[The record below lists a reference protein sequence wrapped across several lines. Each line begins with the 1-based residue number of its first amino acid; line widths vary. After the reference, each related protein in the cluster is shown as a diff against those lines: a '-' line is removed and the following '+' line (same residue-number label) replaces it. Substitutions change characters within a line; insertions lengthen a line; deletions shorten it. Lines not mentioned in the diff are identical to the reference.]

1 MPQMKMRVSE
11 PGEPMEREAD
21 AVAARVTSGS
31 SPGGAMALSS
41 PRGGPAQRSVQRVEG
56 EEVQRVEGE
65 EVQRVEG
72 EEVQRVE
79 GEEVQR
85 VEGEEVQRVEGEEV
99 QRVEGE
105 EVQRVEGE
113 EVQRVEGE
121 EVQRVEGEE
130 VQRVEGEEVQRVEGE
145 EVQRVEGEEVQ
156 RKDGAGGG
164 GSGGGRSR
172 TPRMTSRTASTI
184 AHPGGGVPMS
194 RSVRS
199 SIEPHLGANL
209 SGVRVHTGS
218 NASHA
223 ATSLGARAF
232 TVGNNI
238 FLNRSESPFDVS
250 LMAHESTHVV
260 QQGGAT
266 HRTSPISRSPAEVQL
281 LPDFITDKLA
291 DYARHVPGYT
301 LFTYIIE
308 YDPLRGASVQRS
320 AMTLVEGLMGLVP
333 AGTFVF
339 DQLKELNVLQP
350 AFDFIE
356 GQLATFDLSLE
367 RLERTID
374 EAWDEMDFI
383 RLDPFDY
390 NIGVLRRHAGR
401 LLDDVRGFASSVVSR
416 LMELIKDALIG
427 VAEGLLAENKAWD
440 LIKKILHYDPL
451 RGEEVQATTVEILE
465 DFLMLIGREQELEQ
479 MRVRGTLQTTADWLD
494 TQVATFFGLLTELS
508 SLFSA
513 AWDAIQPANLP
524 DLPTT
529 LPALVL
535 RAGAFLQRVWDF
547 ATTVAT
553 QVIQLIKDALLG
565 WLASFVDEVPGFHL
579 LTVILQRNPFTGE
592 EVLRTAVNII
602 RGFITLLPGGNAI
615 YSKLAETGVIGEAG
629 ARIEGALS
637 DLGISWEFIVGLFT
651 GIWETVV
658 TIDTLIDPIGVF
670 IRIRDQFGE
679 PVSRLFA
686 FIRVVLRTMFE
697 LLLAL
702 MNFPTDLIGRII
714 DNAMQAFE
722 QIKADPV
729 GFLMNM
735 LAAVKLGFSNFFDN
749 ILTHLADGLVD
760 WLFRGLRSAGIEP
773 PEDLSFES
781 ILDTVLQVL
790 GITVDRI
797 WEKLAERFGQETVDR
812 IRGAIDQVV
821 GIWSLV
827 RDVAERGI
835 VAIWEY
841 VEGQLSNLWNTVL
854 QAATDWIMET
864 IVNRVIAKMLSMLDP
879 TGIMAVVNGFIAFFN
894 AIQSAIEYLRD
905 ILEIVDSYV
914 ATLAA
919 VAAGD
924 IEPGAARMEGGLAA
938 AIPVAIGF
946 LANQVGLGNIGEK
959 IAEIIGRVRSVVD
972 QALDWLLDRLEAMV
986 NSVLAMI
993 GGGPDD
999 EPVPE
1004 DLSPDEI
1011 KDRVEQEIAPRMAE
1025 PFSGIDQAQD
1035 YLDSV
1040 HRRYQPAGLQSL
1052 LLRPRQG
1059 AENEFDVIATASPEE
1074 DVGDVVISTNVIA
1087 PNEGEIRYGA
1097 MDSFGRATK
1106 AYGWLTNTAN
1116 SRNVAAQT
1124 NVSEGLNSILGTWGI
1139 STRFDAGHLIAARY
1153 GGAGGEENLVPR
1165 NVDRI
1170 GVGEAEA
1177 RPRRRRE
1184 SRATG
1189 TSIESELVEDLRECR
1204 RQRRGEQRA
1213 WRTDLCR
1220 GSTGLCQ
1227 RRLRPHRFRRRSCWR
1242 SPGCASVP

>member
-11 PGEPMEREAD
+11 QGEPMEREAD

-31 SPGGAMALSS
+31 APGGAMALSS
-41 PRGGPAQRSVQRVEG
+41 TQGGPAQRAESE
-56 EEVQRVEGE
+56 EEVQRATDGDVQRATDE
-65 EVQRVEG
+65 EVQRSTDEDVQRTTD
-72 EEVQRVE
+72 EEVQRTTD
-79 GEEVQR
+79 EEAQR
-85 VEGEEVQRVEGEEV
+85 STDED
-99 QRVEGE
+99 
-105 EVQRVEGE
+105 
-113 EVQRVEGE
+113 
-121 EVQRVEGEE
+121 
-130 VQRVEGEEVQRVEGE
+130 
-145 EVQRVEGEEVQ
+145 VQ
-156 RKDGAGGG
+156 RKGGVAGRGRGG
-164 GSGGGRSR
+164 NGGPSHAPSHAPGV
-172 TPRMTSRTASTI
+172 THRTASTI
-184 AHPGGGVPMS
+184 AHPGGGTPMP

-209 SGVRVHTGS
+209 SGVRVHSGS

-260 QQGGAT
+260 QQGNAP
-266 HRTSPISRSPAEVQL
+266 HRVSPISRSPDEVQL

-291 DYARHVPGYT
+291 GYARHVPGYT

-308 YDPLRGASVQRS
+308 YDPLRGSSVQRS

-356 GQLATFDLSLE
+356 AQLATFDLSLE

-383 RLDPFDY
+383 RLDPFDH

-401 LLDDVRGFASSVVSR
+401 LLDDVRGFASSILSK
-416 LMELIKDALIG
+416 LMELIKEALIS
-427 VAEGLLAENKAWD
+427 VAEDLLSENKAWD

-451 RGEEVQATTVEILE
+451 RGEEVEATTVEILE

-513 AWDAIQPANLP
+513 AWDALQPANLV

-529 LPALVL
+529 LPALAL

-553 QVIQLIKDALLG
+553 EVIQLIKDALLG

-592 EVLRTAVNII
+592 AVPRTAVNII
-602 RGFITLLPGGNAI
+602 RGFITLLPGGNDI
-615 YSKLAETGVIGEAG
+615 YAKLAETGVIGEAG

-651 GIWETVV
+651 GIWETIVS
-658 TIDTLIDPIGVF
+658 IDTLIDPIGVF

-697 LLLAL
+697 LLLAM
-702 MNFPTDLIGRII
+702 MNFPSDLIGRII

-729 GFLMNM
+729 GFLINM
-735 LAAVKLGFSNFFDN
+735 LAAVKLGFSHFFDN
-749 ILTHLADGLVD
+749 ILDHLSAGLVD

-790 GITVDRI
+790 DISVERV
-797 WEKLAERFGQETVDR
+797 WEKLADRFGQETIDR
-812 IRGAIDQVV
+812 IRGAIDRVV
-821 GIWSLV
+821 GIWTLV
-827 RDVAERGI
+827 RDISERGI
-835 VAIWEY
+835 SALWEY
-841 VEGQLSNLWNTVL
+841 VQDQLSNLWDTVM

-879 TGIMAVVNGFIAFFN
+879 TGIMAVINGFIAFFN

-905 ILEIVDSYV
+905 ILEIIDSYV
-914 ATLAA
+914 ATFAA

-924 IEPGAARMEGGLAA
+924 VEPGAARLEGGLGA
-938 AIPVAIGF
+938 AIPVALGF

-959 IAEIIGRVRSVVD
+959 IAEIIGKVRGVVD
-972 QALDWLLDRLEAMV
+972 QALDWLLDKLEGMV

-993 GGGPDD
+993 GGESPADEENPETDVPSGDIIAVDEDVTVEGTGHSIENVDGSAELVMRSRPRPLVQHPDQAVRD
-999 EPVPE
+999 AYQAYLVVARQPE
-1004 DLSPDEI
+1004 LPNRRVLVNAEV
-1011 KDRVEQEIAPRMAE
+1011 DRVLAAVQAA
-1025 PFSGIDQAQD
+1025 GID
-1035 YLDSV
+1035 
-1040 HRRYQPAGLQSL
+1040 PANPGFSAPGIGEVERHGVQQSRL
-1052 LLRPRQG
+1052 YNGPVAVWRLRS
-1059 AENEFDVIATASPEE
+1059 EHI
-1074 DVGDVVISTNVIA
+1074 
-1087 PNEGEIRYGA
+1087 
-1097 MDSFGRATK
+1097 
-1106 AYGWLTNTAN
+1106 
-1116 SRNVAAQT
+1116 AAQ
-1124 NVSEGLNSILGTWGI
+1124 SILSQYLREIFGPREGLSTAEYEHHHTILTYVGA
-1139 STRFDAGHLIAARY
+1139 SKLKDFDAR
-1153 GGAGGEENLVPR
+1153 AGDL
-1165 NVDRI
+1165 
-1170 GVGEAEA
+1170 
-1177 RPRRRRE
+1177 
-1184 SRATG
+1184 AT
-1189 TSIESELVEDLRECR
+1189 I
-1204 RQRRGEQRA
+1204 
-1213 WRTDLCR
+1213 
-1220 GSTGLCQ
+1220 
-1227 RRLRPHRFRRRSCWR
+1227 RRLRAGLPREHSDRTLDLVDQMALNAAAPRGTTADDVRDEWEQILDTVIEESVGVTMGGIGGEAAVNGALRGETGDVPSRSAVSGAAADQRRDVMQQFEVRLADLDTS
-1242 SPGCASVP
+1242 